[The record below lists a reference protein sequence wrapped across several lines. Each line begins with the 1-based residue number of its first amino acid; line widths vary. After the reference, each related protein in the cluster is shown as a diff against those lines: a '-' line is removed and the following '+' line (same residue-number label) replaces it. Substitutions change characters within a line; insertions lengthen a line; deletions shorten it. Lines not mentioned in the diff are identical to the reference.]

1 MNEDDVLTPNQLL
14 LGRNFDPVHPPNSV
28 LEANITVLLSH
39 VRAILSSW
47 FLRWNNIVIP
57 QLFKIS
63 KWETGHP
70 DLKEGDLC
78 LLHQKKGKC
87 GIQSYKYCRVHKLFP
102 SERDSKVRTVEI
114 KYFNSPSKKA
124 KYSTVD
130 VRKLS
135 LIPDLKK

>member
-1 MNEDDVLTPNQLL
+1 MNAAVFVALDPARSFLL
-14 LGRNFDPVHPPNSV
+14 DYIW
-28 LEANITVLLSH
+28 LEANITVLLPH

-47 FLRWNNIVIP
+47 FLRWNNIVVP

-87 GIQSYKYCRVHKLFP
+87 GIQSYKYCRVNKLVP
-102 SERDSKVRTVEI
+102 SERDSKVRTVEV

-130 VRKLS
+130 LRKLS